1 MAKKITSLTL
11 ERKLNF
17 QMEKE
22 EEEEEETKII
32 HRLEYSSII
41 TSIIEAN
48 LLKTTVLSG
57 SPDVMSMSTIMH
69 F

>member
-17 QMEKE
+17 QMEK
-22 EEEEEETKII
+22 EEEETKII